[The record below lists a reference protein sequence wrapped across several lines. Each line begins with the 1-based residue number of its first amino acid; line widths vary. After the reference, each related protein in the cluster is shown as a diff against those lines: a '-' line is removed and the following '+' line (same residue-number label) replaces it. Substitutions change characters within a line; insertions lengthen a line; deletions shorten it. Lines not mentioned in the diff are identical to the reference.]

1 MNKKNKNNNNSENSL
16 LIKVTKKQQQFIDA
30 NYDEVFFGGAA
41 GGGKS
46 FGQLVDALR
55 FAITYKGSKQ
65 LILRRTFPELER
77 SLIMESIKLYP
88 QKAGKYI
95 KSQKKWY
102 FSNGSIIEFGYCDA
116 ESDVTKYQ
124 SAEYDVVRFD
134 EVTHFTQF
142 QYTYLISR
150 IRGVNPCP
158 KQIKSTGNPGGV
170 GHSFIKQRFIDKGNW
185 GQHFNDEDKRSYIFI
200 PSNVYDNHF
209 LLNADPNYIK
219 RLNQLPEYERKRL
232 LFGDWDA
239 FEGRYFPEFVRQ
251 IHIVKPFKI
260 QKHWAKFRSLDYGL
274 DMTACLWW
282 AIDEQGRAYIYR
294 ELYKPNLN
302 LSSAAKIIL
311 EFSPKDEKIAYTVAS
326 PDLWNR
332 RQETGLSGMQIMVQA
347 GLNGLI
353 RANDNRISG
362 WRVLREWLQPF
373 TDEMGINRA
382 RLSFFDGACPNLVR
396 CLPLIQHSNIN
407 AEDASNIPHELTHS
421 LDSLRYGIM
430 SRPQASTQILNV
442 QDEFNLLP
450 KAENEQLIDYLGIR
464 N

>member
-1 MNKKNKNNNNSENSL
+1 MGIKKKETSENSL

-30 NYDEVFFGGAA
+30 DYDEVFFGGAA

-55 FAITYKGSKQ
+55 FALKYKSSKQ
-65 LILRRTFPELER
+65 LVLRRTFPELER
-77 SLIMESIKLYP
+77 SLIMESIKLFP

-95 KSQKKWY
+95 KSEKRWY
-102 FSNGSIIEFGYCDA
+102 FSNGSTIEFGYCDA

-158 KQIKSTGNPGGV
+158 KQMKSTGNPGGV
-170 GHSFIKQRFIDKGNW
+170 GHSFIKERFIDKGNW
-185 GQHFNDEDKRSYIFI
+185 GKTFCDEQERTYIFI

-232 LFGDWDA
+232 LYGDWDA
-239 FEGRYFPEFVRQ
+239 FEGRYFPEFMRQ

-260 QKHWAKFRSLDYGL
+260 EKHWTKFRSLDYGL

-282 AIDEQGRAYIYR
+282 AVDEQGRAYIYR

-302 LSSAAKIIL
+302 LSGAAKLIL
-311 EFSPKDEKIAYTVAS
+311 ECTPKGEKIDYTVAS

-332 RQETGLSGMQIMVQA
+332 RQETGLSGMQIMAEA
-347 GLNGLI
+347 GLKGLI
-353 RANDNRISG
+353 RANDNRIAG
-362 WRVLREWLQPF
+362 WRILREWLNPF
-373 TDEMGINRA
+373 NDEMDIKRA
-382 RLSFFDGACPNLVR
+382 RLSFLDGACPNLAR
-396 CLPLIQHSNIN
+396 CLPLLQHSSIN
-407 AEDASNIPHELTHS
+407 AEDAGNTPHELTHS
-421 LDSLRYGIM
+421 VDSLRYGIM
-430 SRPQASTQILNV
+430 SRPQATATIINRV
-442 QDEFNLLP
+442 DEFSLLP
-450 KAENEQLIDYLGIR
+450 KGEGEELKEYLGIG